1 MHTYNDKIIPDEFF
15 IGKCLGD
22 FMLICEIGRG
32 AHGVVY
38 KVRSNMNGKIY
49 ALK

>member
-1 MHTYNDKIIPDEFF
+1 MHTYDAKIIPDEFF

-22 FMLICEIGRG
+22 FQLIGEIGRG

-38 KVRSNMNGKIY
+38 KVRSNINGKIY

>member
-1 MHTYNDKIIPDEFF
+1 MTNYKIIPDEFF
-15 IGKCLGD
+15 IGKTLGD
-22 FMLICEIGRG
+22 FSLISEIGRG

-38 KVRSNMNGKIY
+38 KVRSNINGKIY